1 MKGWLIF
8 LTIGLVLANIFA
20 IFFLDEEIDRWF
32 RFGATFIFLLIYIFK
47 YFPQFELLIIFLLIT
62 ICDACLVFYEE
73 AVFRNLVYLCRI
85 FAYIAIISLLAKN
98 LSRLEFS
105 YFSVFIGAFV
115 VSIDIYLI
123 HEMAEVLPKNQRT
136 PLFLSLFYGLGIFSL
151 ILVATCLSYF
161 FRFANKRAFYIIVT
175 SFSFVLSDI
184 FYYNAYYLNFGSFYY
199 FDRLTNIIGMTALV
213 LFSREMLRQASG
225 IKEVE
230 HPKYL

>member
-1 MKGWLIF
+1 MKAWLIF
-8 LTIGLVLANIFA
+8 LTIGLVLANFFA
-20 IFFLDEEIDRWF
+20 IYFLDEEIDRWF
-32 RFGATFIFLLIYIFK
+32 RFGATLIFLLVYTFK
-47 YFPQFELLIIFLLIT
+47 CFSRFELLLVFLLIS

-85 FAYIAIISLLAKN
+85 FAYITIIGLLAKN

-105 YFSVFIGAFV
+105 YFSVSVGAFV

-123 HEMAEVLPKNQRT
+123 HEMAEVLPKNDQT
-136 PLFLSLFYGLGIFSL
+136 PFFLGLFYGLGIFSL

-161 FRFANKRAFYIIVT
+161 FRFANKRAFYILLT

-184 FYYNAYYLNFGSFYY
+184 FYYNAHYLNFGSFHY
-199 FDRLTNIIGMTALV
+199 FDRLTNIIGMAALV
-213 LFSREMLRQASG
+213 LFSREMLKRTSE

-230 HPKYL
+230 QPKYL